1 MRAPSANDDALA
13 GDQPAQGTKGDAKAE
28 QRDCAAS
35 DDARRKRFEDLR
47 ARLALAV
54 GYALHELADGTFL
67 VTRWDRARPLP
78 DLRAVAEFVRL
89 VGGAR

>member
-1 MRAPSANDDALA
+1 MSALIND
-13 GDQPAQGTKGDAKAE
+13 AE
-28 QRDCAAS
+28 A
-35 DDARRKRFEDLR
+35 DARRKLLDTTR
-47 ARLALAV
+47 AELALAG

-89 VGGAR
+89 VGGAA